1 VQTAFCILSLGMG
14 VESTAI
20 LVRWLTEPAT
30 RPCPLDKLIVCIPP
44 GKAILFVGY
53 L

>member
-1 VQTAFCILSLGMG
+1 MQTIFCILSLGMG

-30 RPCPLDKLIVCIPP
+30 RPCPLDKWREEIVVIT
-44 GKAILFVGY
+44 IVG
-53 L
+53 